1 MKPQILRAFFLPPL
15 AVARVGGSDTPLA
28 SFNWETGRTITDA
41 NRTIITPAVTLDVL
55 PDGALRPYLPNS
67 IHFQDRGRLRPVAPF
82 FELWAMV
89 GEADAVPVTLGLL
102 DKLGL
107 SLESVTYKITVANRK
122 AQRRT
127 GSQTCAFVARLTVRG
142 NDHERKPLLAYS
154 PHNPEEEPLVLYD
167 RPIPLGHFQVIRP
180 TAGRAK
186 DVDLSILRVRFTP
199 GKGEVYGPPQA
210 IAAPASPLPPGGVLP
225 TLNGPIHELVPKE
238 NRILNPNTP
247 WSKYRMDVKGKQ
259 QDPQPSDSYDGANV
273 GTYQSWGVVDDT
285 CDGVIEAHIVSEAK
299 RFVATTR
306 VFSCCPDYAPDRQPL
321 FSFVDDLADRDL
333 PPPDDVE
340 QTAKDIAE
348 LFARIFDT
356 ASMVNVEALR
366 RHAIEENE
374 WDPPRKN
381 FPYLPAIDDD
391 TMTDKDAGFV
401 KRVHVTPDT
410 PDDRL
415 ERVEIARRAHGALCD
430 VDQLID
436 VLRTQSAMVKRLI
449 RPPFGRFKQF
459 HEVPSPEPSAH
470 FRDPRVVRDS
480 LHDMR
485 MPPYMR
491 DSDETPLSIT
501 YRQYQMLFRYLD
513 IVSRSQNTRR
523 LNRDHSPAALRYAR
537 EARRLRTESK
547 R

>member
-1 MKPQILRAFFLPPL
+1 MPQILRTFFLPPL

-28 SFNWETGRTITDA
+28 AFGWDTGRTISDA
-41 NRTIITPAVTLDVL
+41 NRTIVRPEVTLDVL
-55 PDGALRPYLPNS
+55 PDGTLRPYLPNS

-89 GEADAVPVTLGLL
+89 AEDKAVPVTLGLL
-102 DKLGL
+102 DERGL
-107 SLESVTYKITVANRK
+107 SLESVTYTITVANRK

-127 GSQTCAFVARLTVRG
+127 GSHTCAFVARLSVRG
-142 NDHERKPLLAYS
+142 NDHERKPLLACS
-154 PHNPEEEPLVLYD
+154 PHNPGEEPLVYSD
-167 RPIPLGHFQVIRP
+167 RPIRLGHIQVIRP
-180 TAGRAK
+180 TPGTAK
-186 DVDLSILRVRFTP
+186 DVDLSVLRVRFTP
-199 GKGEVYGPPQA
+199 GKGEVYGPPDA
-210 IAAPASPLPPGGVLP
+210 TAAPASPLPPGGVLP
-225 TLNGPIHELVPKE
+225 TLNGRIHEIVPPQ

-273 GTYQSWGVVDDT
+273 GTFQSWGVVDDT
-285 CDGVIEAHIVSEAK
+285 CDGIIEAHLVSEAR
-299 RFVATTR
+299 RFMASTR
-306 VFSCCPDYAPDRQPL
+306 VFSCNPDYAPDRQPF

-333 PPPDDVE
+333 PPPDDL
-340 QTAKDIAE
+340 QDIACE
-348 LFARIFDT
+348 VADLFARIFDT
-356 ASMVNVEALR
+356 ASLVNVEALR

-381 FPYLPAIDDD
+381 FPHLPAIDED
-391 TMTDKDAGFV
+391 TMTDEDARFV
-401 KRVHVTPDT
+401 NRVQVQKGT

-415 ERVEIARRAHGALCD
+415 ERIEIARRAHGALND

-436 VLRTQSAMVKRLI
+436 VLRMKSRLVRRLI
-449 RPPFGRFKQF
+449 RPPFGRFKQDQ
-459 HEVPSPEPSAH
+459 ESPPPEPSPH

-491 DSDETPLSIT
+491 DSDETPLSLT
-501 YRQYQMLFRYLD
+501 YRQYTMLFDYLEALKL
-513 IVSRSQNTRR
+513 SPNRRR
-523 LNRDHSPAALRYAR
+523 LNREHSPAARRFAR
-537 EARRLRTESK
+537 QAERLRKESQ